1 MMLGREGGR
10 EGERISVLVGW
21 TDQYL
26 PPLSLLL
33 SLLLSRSLSRLR
45 SLPPPPRLL
54 SRLRLRP
61 LFLSCSISS
70 LRSGAFL
77 TLSSLLPCRPYSSP
91 RSFLLIGLRCMKLQ
105 NPDLV
110 HSPVSYWRQQASRK
124 SVTGVSSAYIGR
136 PPNQRLLRSL
146 QAFSASSSFL
156 NLT

>member
-1 MMLGREGGR
+1 M
-10 EGERISVLVGW
+10 VAW

-26 PPLSLLL
+26 PPRSRLRSLLL
-33 SLLLSRSLSRLR
+33 SLSRSRLR
-45 SLPPPPRLL
+45 SLPPPPPRLL

-61 LFLSCSISS
+61 LLLSCSISS
-70 LRSGAFL
+70 CQRSIYYIGLKHKTVDFVTLRSGAFL

-110 HSPVSYWRQQASRK
+110 HSPVSYWRQHASRK

-146 QAFSASSSFL
+146 QAFSAS
-156 NLT
+156 